1 MLGALGMMCLLQVLL
16 CVLHSGVFITP
27 IVGLCI
33 NRFTSC
39 CAPTLS
45 HFSAYNRP
53 SPSFSFLPLFFTG
66 HSTSSHFLGLFIGGL
81 LYHSMK
87 FFLIFLLKRQRAP
100 MLKAVMTAVSPVARP
115 AIGEPVAPTCSSL
128 PDQPANRSKVC
139 QVKTPVLQGSSSSI
153 ADCKAVNETL
163 EGNFDESPA
172 LVECFEFENSVC

>member
-1 MLGALGMMCLLQVLL
+1 MMCLLQVLL

-39 CAPTLS
+39 CAPTLG

-53 SPSFSFLPLFFTG
+53 SPSFPFLPLFFTG

-81 LYHSMK
+81 FYHSMK

-100 MLKAVMTAVSPVARP
+100 MLKAVMTAVSASCTNLFFT
-115 AIGEPVAPTCSSL
+115 AGSTDKQIQSLSSK
-128 PDQPANRSKVC
+128 D
-139 QVKTPVLQGSSSSI
+139 TGSS
-153 ADCKAVNETL
+153 
-163 EGNFDESPA
+163 GQQ
-172 LVECFEFENSVC
+172 